1 MKKKVAL
8 PIILLALIFIPLS
21 AGAQNMP
28 HGKWW
33 KDPKVVE
40 DLSLTESQV
49 SQLDDAFKNSRRK
62 LIRLKSD
69 VETQRFELDTLL
81 DGGKLDEAKIDAQYK
96 KLNDAQQALGTER
109 FQFILEIRKIV
120 GPEKFSQVKS
130 TFMKSRRGRFGKD
143 SMMPPR

>member
-1 MKKKVAL
+1 MLKKIVL
-8 PIILLALIFIPLS
+8 PMLFLSLVFIPLS

-40 DLSLTESQV
+40 DLKLTESQV
-49 SQLDDAFKNSRRK
+49 SRLDNAFQNSRRK

-81 DGGKLDEAKIDAQYK
+81 DGGTLDEAKINAQFN
-96 KLNDAQQALGTER
+96 KLKEAQQALSAER

-120 GPEKFSQVKS
+120 GPGKFSQIKS
-130 TFMKSRRGRFGKD
+130 MVLKSHRSRFGKD
-143 SMMPPR
+143 RVMPR